1 MVMKIDANIEEIKS
15 WVSEEDVFDVL
26 TAFDLIERKDRS
38 MDLNEKVSILMN
50 CYVGYL
56 INGAS
61 EKEALVWTIQRHCQ
75 AEKFSKNSLEA
86 FLDRALDHDI
96 EKFWKDY
103 SEAISQV
110 TEELT

>member
-1 MVMKIDANIEEIKS
+1 MVMKIDASIEEIKS

-61 EKEALVWTIQRHCQ
+61 EKEALVWTVQRHCQ
-75 AEKFSKNSLEA
+75 AEKFSKDSLEA

-103 SEAISQV
+103 SETISQ
-110 TEELT
+110 